1 MTDEELNKK
10 IHEIMGLCWH
20 IRSTN
25 ECIVCHRILVKSVG
39 GGNFECLPANIDFVN
54 AWEGF
59 GIPWKFIQEQEY
71 IKKLN
76 FRDYIWSKL
85 IGHGDW
91 SEDLSDAD
99 AVPETII
106 SPLALAK
113 AFVEFFEEKKD

>member
-10 IHEIMGLCWH
+10 IHEIIGLCWH

-59 GIPWKFIQEQEY
+59 GILWGFMQRRELSE
-71 IKKLN
+71 KLN
-76 FRDYIWSKL
+76 FRYYVWGAL

-91 SEDLSDAD
+91 SNDLSDAN
-99 AVPETII
+99 AIPTSLI
-106 SPLALAK
+106 SPSVFANAVIK
-113 AFVEFFEEKKD
+113 FFEEKL